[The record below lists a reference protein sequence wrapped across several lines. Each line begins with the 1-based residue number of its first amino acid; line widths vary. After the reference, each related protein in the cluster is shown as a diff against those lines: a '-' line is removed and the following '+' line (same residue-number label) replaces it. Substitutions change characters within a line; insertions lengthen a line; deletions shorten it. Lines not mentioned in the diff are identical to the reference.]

1 MVLHMWT
8 KFCSCTH
15 GKKIT
20 LSDSK
25 DHCLSQFIASYLIF
39 AVKTCYFL
47 SSQVSSQ
54 VWCFPFV
61 FPSPQQDCF
70 ASSCLFRCLRPC
82 FELDFS
88 KCFSLPV
95 LLCRRWFGFLLTF
108 HSVMKSSG
116 SSRLAQKTLTLQ
128 KSKCCDGFPVLLRSF
143 WLAGRKRS
151 FGFITAVGVGTDFVA
166 FKHYLENA
174 QQLRTT
180 RSGVWSTGESSNPQT
195 QFSAILRPPLHC
207 FLLMVLMKE
216 PPLACRFYLIIITK
230 ESFSSQKHWLSSRGE
245 ILPVSTW
252 FIITSCC
259 FKCTPAQRYLVI
271 WRERDRGPD
280 PKLSL
285 ESLFFLSRKPKK
297 GWEKSS
303 HWTRNRIVAFTLEQ
317 TGWFMLMQSGF
328 RGLIYPGKVL
338 AGGYLQATVLPCL
351 IFPFLLHTEQDI
363 FYCAPQ

>member
-25 DHCLSQFIASYLIF
+25 DHCLFQFIASYLIF

-61 FPSPQQDCF
+61 FPSPRQDCF

-108 HSVMKSSG
+108 HSAMKSSG

-143 WLAGRKRS
+143 WLAHSWDVQRGIHALKCWAMTRNDYCTCS
-151 FGFITAVGVGTDFVA
+151 NLCITAVI
-166 FKHYLENA
+166 
-174 QQLRTT
+174 QLR
-180 RSGVWSTGESSNPQT
+180 SC
-195 QFSAILRPPLHC
+195 ALHFC
-207 FLLMVLMKE
+207 
-216 PPLACRFYLIIITK
+216 
-230 ESFSSQKHWLSSRGE
+230 
-245 ILPVSTW
+245 
-252 FIITSCC
+252 SCC
-259 FKCTPAQRYLVI
+259 
-271 WRERDRGPD
+271 
-280 PKLSL
+280 PK
-285 ESLFFLSRKPKK
+285 
-297 GWEKSS
+297 
-303 HWTRNRIVAFTLEQ
+303 RNQHFPIV
-317 TGWFMLMQSGF
+317 
-328 RGLIYPGKVL
+328 P
-338 AGGYLQATVLPCL
+338 
-351 IFPFLLHTEQDI
+351 
-363 FYCAPQ
+363 